1 MPVPVS
7 PPFDSSN
14 DRFSGYRSPLETR
27 NASKAMRS
35 IFSERRKFGWWRRI
49 WLALAESQKTLGL
62 EITDTQ
68 IAGIRAALDDIDFE
82 VAAEHE
88 QRLRHD
94 VMAHVHTLGDRVPE
108 AAGILHLGATSQDVV
123 CNADI
128 LIQHEAL
135 ELIAAKIARVIDRLG
150 DFATRH
156 RSLPTLGFTH
166 YQPAQPTTVGKRAT
180 LWAQDF
186 AIGLEEVE
194 RLRDGL
200 QLRGMRGATGTQASF
215 LGLLDRDPAQVD
227 RLEELVASSL
237 GWDPKRTWT
246 VCGQT
251 YPRLADARL
260 LAGLATVAAAVH
272 KCCNDLRLL
281 ANLREVEEPFEKN
294 QIGSSAMAYKRNPMR
309 CERATG
315 LARFV
320 MNLVG
325 NGYDTAATQWF
336 ERTLDDSANRRLSI
350 AESFLALDGCLDILE
365 NVTGGLIV
373 HEKVVEAHLAAEL
386 PFMATEDLMLEAA
399 RRGGDRQHL
408 HEVIRTASME
418 AARRIKEEGKDNDLL
433 DRLRKTPEFASVPF
447 EDVVVP
453 ARFIGRAPAQVDR
466 FVSEVV
472 DPVRSK
478 YSASL
483 QGGGDL
489 RV

>member
-1 MPVPVS
+1 MTVPVS
-7 PPFDSSN
+7 PPADSSN
-14 DRFSGYRSPLETR
+14 DRFSGYRSPLESR

-49 WLALAESQKTLGL
+49 WLALAESQKELGL
-62 EITDTQ
+62 EITEAQ
-68 IAGIRAALDDIDFE
+68 ITGIRAALDDIDFE
-82 VAAEHE
+82 VAAQHE

-135 ELIAAKIARVIDRLG
+135 ELVATKVARVIDRLG

-186 AIGLEEVE
+186 AIGLEDVE

-200 QLRGMRGATGTQASF
+200 RLRGMRGATGTQASF

-260 LAGLATVAAAVH
+260 LAGLAVVAAAVH

-320 MNLVG
+320 MNLIG

-350 AESFLALDGCLDILE
+350 AEAFLALDGCLDILE

-418 AARRIKEEGKDNDLL
+418 AARRIKEEGLDNDLL
-433 DRLRKTPEFASVPF
+433 DRLRQTPEFASVPF

-453 ARFIGRAPAQVDR
+453 ERFIGRAPAQVDR

-472 DPVRSK
+472 DPIRSR
-478 YSASL
+478 YSTSL
-483 QGGGDL
+483 QGRADL

>member
-7 PPFDSSN
+7 PPSDSSN

-49 WLALAESQKTLGL
+49 WLALAESQKELGL
-62 EITDTQ
+62 EITDAQVT
-68 IAGIRAALDDIDFE
+68 GIRAALDDIDFE
-82 VAAEHE
+82 VAAKHE

-186 AIGLEEVE
+186 AIGLEDVE

-200 QLRGMRGATGTQASF
+200 KLRGMRGATGTQASF

-237 GWDPKRTWT
+237 GWDPERTWT

-320 MNLVG
+320 MNLIG

-350 AESFLALDGCLDILE
+350 AEAFLALDGCLDILE

-433 DRLRKTPEFASVPF
+433 DRLRQTPEFASVPF

-453 ARFIGRAPAQVDR
+453 ARFIGRAPTQVDR

-472 DPVRSK
+472 DPIRSR

-483 QGGGDL
+483 QGGADL

>member
-1 MPVPVS
+1 M
-7 PPFDSSN
+7 
-14 DRFSGYRSPLETR
+14 
-27 NASKAMRS
+27 
-35 IFSERRKFGWWRRI
+35 
-49 WLALAESQKTLGL
+49 ALG
-62 EITDTQ
+62 
-68 IAGIRAALDDIDFE
+68 
-82 VAAEHE
+82 
-88 QRLRHD
+88 
-94 VMAHVHTLGDRVPE
+94 
-108 AAGILHLGATSQDVV
+108 
-123 CNADI
+123 C
-128 LIQHEAL
+128 
-135 ELIAAKIARVIDRLG
+135 
-150 DFATRH
+150 
-156 RSLPTLGFTH
+156 
-166 YQPAQPTTVGKRAT
+166 
-180 LWAQDF
+180 
-186 AIGLEEVE
+186 
-194 RLRDGL
+194 
-200 QLRGMRGATGTQASF
+200 
-215 LGLLDRDPAQVD
+215 
-227 RLEELVASSL
+227 
-237 GWDPKRTWT
+237 
-246 VCGQT
+246 
-251 YPRLADARL
+251 
-260 LAGLATVAAAVH
+260 AGLATVAAAVH

-320 MNLVG
+320 MNLIG

-350 AESFLALDGCLDILE
+350 AEAFLALDGCLDILE

-433 DRLRKTPEFASVPF
+433 DRLRQTPEFASVPF
-447 EDVVVP
+447 DDVVVP
-453 ARFIGRAPAQVDR
+453 ARFIGRAPDQVDR

-472 DPVRSK
+472 DPIRSR

-483 QGGGDL
+483 QGGADL